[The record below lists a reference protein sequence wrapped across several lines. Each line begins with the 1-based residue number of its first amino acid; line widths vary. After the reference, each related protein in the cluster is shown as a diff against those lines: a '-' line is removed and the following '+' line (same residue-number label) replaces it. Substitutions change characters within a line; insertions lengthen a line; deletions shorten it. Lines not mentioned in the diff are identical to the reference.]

1 MSWVSVMRG
10 EAGRRGS
17 RKEGKQEGGEKCKK
31 FFVRVHAALGSIR

>member
-1 MSWVSVMRG
+1 MG
-10 EAGRRGS
+10 LCHERGS